1 MKDLDAEGLFWLADK
16 PDEKVAGHLKT
27 DGKQGAELALIGS
40 FHDRDSAFVESPEP
54 IRIQGLAGNKQLTLD
69 ACFLISRSV
78 KIPGVDQE
86 IYRVP
91 IVLDGAYFEMN
102 EELSFNGFH
111 LRLRHLEHWI
121 GRTEI
126 TEEHDVSPAGNRR
139 VSISDTEPESID
151 THTKHGKLSLYFG
164 HSIQGGQFERKILE
178 FQQFRFDFQK
188 RQSLERILG
197 FCGSLQDLVTMGID
211 APTTIM
217 EVCLFH
223 PDIKTKLKSGKFFY
237 YPIRLHMQYRGTD
250 LPDAQMTIHNSYALF
265 TFDDIGGLEGIAR
278 WLEYAEKFRPVI
290 GALLAQWYIPQMYA
304 DSRFFNAITAA
315 EAFERIWRNPKNLKL
330 LPALQSLTAKAGD
343 TFRILVG
350 DVDHWAKKV
359 TKTRHNNVVH
369 RGFHEDEEP
378 DLYLLSESVYFL
390 VALCL
395 LQECG
400 VPEATLSKMQRH
412 QRFRSLKERIQASP

>member
-1 MKDLDAEGLFWLADK
+1 MKDLDVEGLFWRVDN
-16 PDEKVAGHLKT
+16 PDERIAGHLKT

-40 FHDRDSAFVESPEP
+40 FNDPDSVFVESTEP
-54 IRIQGLAGNKQLTLD
+54 IRIQGVADNKQLTLD
-69 ACFLISRSV
+69 GCFRISSTIR
-78 KIPGVDQE
+78 IPGVDQE
-86 IYRVP
+86 IYHVP
-91 IVLDGAYFEMN
+91 VVLDGAYFEMN

-126 TEEHDVSPAGNRR
+126 TEERDVSPAGNRR
-139 VSISDTEPESID
+139 VSISYTEPESID
-151 THTKHGKLSLYFG
+151 THINHGKLSLYFG

-188 RQSLERILG
+188 RQSLERILR

-211 APTTIM
+211 APSTIV
-217 EVCLFH
+217 EVSLFH
-223 PDIKTKLKSGKFFY
+223 PDIKKKLESGRFFHF
-237 YPIRLHMQYRGTD
+237 PIGLHMQYRGTD
-250 LPDAQMTIHNSYALF
+250 LPDDQRTIHNSYALF

-315 EAFERIWRNPKNLKL
+315 EAFQRIRLKEQNLDFLK
-330 LPALQSLTAKAGD
+330 ALKSLARIAGD
-343 TFRILVG
+343 TFSTLIG
-350 DVDHWAKKV
+350 DVDRWAKV
-359 TKTRHNNVVH
+359 VRDTRVKNVVH
-369 RGFHEDEEP
+369 RGLHENEDP

-390 VALCL
+390 VVLCL
-395 LQECG
+395 LRECG
-400 VPEATLSKMQRH
+400 VPEASLAKMERH
-412 QRFRSLKERIQASP
+412 HRFTSLRERIQANP